1 MCFFVNVDKI
11 ILKFFL
17 ADLAIIGMRRGNLNF
32 GRREGGLEGIGLL
45 NTTLNLF
52 FELAFLKG
60 KIFLVVLLN

>member
-1 MCFFVNVDKI
+1 MCFFVNVNKI
-11 ILKFFL
+11 ILKFLL
-17 ADLAIIGMRRGNLNF
+17 ADLAIIGMRGGNFNF
-32 GRREGGLEGIGLL
+32 GRGEGGLEGVSLL